1 MHEVAIVNEMFGIM
15 HEVAEQEKLTR
26 IDKVSFSIG
35 TMMQVVPDLFR
46 FAFDS
51 AKEGT
56 IADNADLEIEFL
68 PVRMKCKQC
77 NTEFNIENNV
87 FRCPDC
93 EGVELDLLQG
103 KELYIKS
110 IEGE

>member
-1 MHEVAIVNEMFGIM
+1 MEDMFKII
-15 HEVAEQEKLTR
+15 HRVSKENQLNR
-26 IDKVSFSIG
+26 IDRVYFIIG
-35 TMMQVVPDLFR
+35 EMMQVVPDLFR

-56 IADNADLEIEFL
+56 IAGDADLEIEFL
-68 PVRMKCKQC
+68 PVKMSCNLCNAEFVVQNNIFKCPEC
-77 NTEFNIENNV
+77 G
-87 FRCPDC
+87 
-93 EGVELDLLQG
+93 GVDLDLVQG